1 MLLGEKWK
9 FIRNLFGIMHYYF
22 KIQKSNYEHF
32 FLIYSHIFFRLVF
45 MN

>member
-22 KIQKSNYEHF
+22 KLF
-32 FLIYSHIFFRLVF
+32 FNKNKELYNL
-45 MN
+45 

>member
-22 KIQKSNYEHF
+22 KIQKYFEIKKKYI
-32 FLIYSHIFFRLVF
+32 FLIKFF
-45 MN
+45 